1 MGGEANA
8 IRQETDG
15 IRLIYNRDDVRGPG
29 KNYGVLRRYE
39 NVDIRTLYQQKSMF
53 YKCVKRMSDIILS
66 LAALVILSPVFLVT
80 AAAIKLEDGGPVF
93 FSGKRY
99 GKDLEYFRM
108 LKFRSMCVDAEARLK
123 EVLRDADKNGLAFKI
138 DDDPR
143 ITKVGKFIR
152 RTSIDELP
160 QLWNVLK
167 GEMSLVGPR
176 PISTTDKEDPYE
188 MQRWT
193 VRPGLTCTWQV
204 CGRAD
209 VPWNEWVEMDL
220 EYIVNMCVS
229 EDLKL
234 IFRTFGAVVKGNGA
248 R

>member
-1 MGGEANA
+1 MS
-8 IRQETDG
+8 
-15 IRLIYNRDDVRGPG
+15 
-29 KNYGVLRRYE
+29 E
-39 NVDIRTLYQQKSMF
+39 NVMLDTNVMEKTVSHVGELNSDRYHMQAVYQKKNPAYLKLKRGMDIL
-53 YKCVKRMSDIILS
+53 LS
-66 LAALVILSPVFLVT
+66 AAALVFLAPVFLFT
-80 AAAIKLEDGGPVF
+80 ALAIKLEDGGPVF

-138 DDDPR
+138 DDEPR

-176 PISTTDKEDPYE
+176 PISTTDKEEDPYE